1 MASKIR
7 DTIGEITGRRDSG
20 RLKEALESLG
30 LNAPQNSLSEN
41 TREIVGQQHA
51 RSLKEISE
59 TNVLN
64 MPHRSGDDLAR
75 TIAGQNFERSALQ
88 SAPPAPT
95 PSRSGTLTPLQST
108 SDVGALVREARKR
121 MKFSQQQLADFAG
134 VGRRF
139 ISELESGKPTLEFNR
154 VARVCAACGVE
165 LFGGSRSDRR

>member
-41 TREIVGQQHA
+41 TREIVGQ
-51 RSLKEISE
+51 
-59 TNVLN
+59 
-64 MPHRSGDDLAR
+64 
-75 TIAGQNFERSALQ
+75 NFERSALQ

-95 PSRSGTLTPLQST
+95 PSRSGTLTLLQST